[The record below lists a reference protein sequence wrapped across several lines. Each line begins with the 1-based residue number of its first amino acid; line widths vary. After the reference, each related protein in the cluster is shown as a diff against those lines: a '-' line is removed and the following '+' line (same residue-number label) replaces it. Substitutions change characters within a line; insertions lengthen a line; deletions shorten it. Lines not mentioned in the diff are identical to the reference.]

1 MVMRRIVTVGSLAA
15 IGIAAH
21 TAFNLRELRRPA
33 AVTSDLDEPVSVI
46 IPARNEIAHIEAT
59 VRSVLAQERVVNL
72 QVIVLDDGSTDGT
85 AEVLASID
93 DPRLLVITMPDV
105 ELPQGWLG
113 KPYACYRASTMAIG
127 EILVFVDADVLL
139 EPDAVAST
147 AEHLLREGMSL
158 VSPYPRQLAGS
169 WLEHLVQPLVTWAW
183 ASTMPVGWARRTQRP
198 SLSAAN
204 GQFIVMSASAYRRI
218 DGHAA
223 VKDEVIED
231 VALMRAVKRDGGLT
245 ETMDGSQIAQ
255 CRMYEGT
262 EAVVNGYSKSL
273 WAAFNGPAGSV
284 AVNALLVGAF
294 VVPAVGMILAR
305 DRTTRRIG
313 ALGYAAGVLS
323 RTLVAQRTG
332 ESLAAAA
339 AQPASIAAFTALNVI
354 SWRRHLQGTA
364 SWKGRSV

>member
-1 MVMRRIVTVGSLAA
+1 MVMRRIVTAGTFTAV
-15 IGIAAH
+15 GIAAH

-33 AVTSDLDEPVSVI
+33 PVSTDLGEPVSVI

-59 VRSVLAQERVVNL
+59 VRSVLAQHGVPNL

-93 DPRLLVITMPDV
+93 DPRLLVISMPDA

-113 KPYACYRASTMAIG
+113 KPYACYRASTMATG

-139 EPDAVAST
+139 EPEAVAST
-147 AEHLLREGMSL
+147 VEHLIREGMSL

-169 WLEHLVQPLVTWAW
+169 WLEQLVQPLVTWSW
-183 ASTMPVGWARRTQRP
+183 AATMPLGWARRSQRP

-204 GQFIVMSASAYRRI
+204 GQFIVMTASAYRRL

-223 VKDEVIED
+223 VKGDVIED

-262 EAVVNGYSKSL
+262 SAVVDGYSKSL
-273 WAAFNGPAGSV
+273 WAAFNGPVGSV
-284 AVNALLVGAF
+284 AVNTLLIGAF
-294 VVPAVGMILAR
+294 VVPALGMVASR

-313 ALGYAAGVLS
+313 TIGYSAGVLS

-332 ESLAAAA
+332 ESLRDAAAH
-339 AQPASIAAFTALNVI
+339 PLSIAAFTALNVI
-354 SWRRHLQGTA
+354 SWRRHLRGTA
-364 SWKGRSV
+364 SWKGRAV

>member
-1 MVMRRIVTVGSLAA
+1 MVMRRIVTAGTLAA
-15 IGIAAH
+15 VGIAAH
-21 TAFNLRELRRPA
+21 TVYNLRELRRPA
-33 AVTSDLDEPVSVI
+33 PVNADLDEPISVI

-59 VRSVLAQERVVNL
+59 VRSVLAQERVPNL

-93 DPRLLVITMPDV
+93 DPRLLIITMPD
-105 ELPQGWLG
+105 EPLPQGWLG
-113 KPYACYRASTMAIG
+113 KPYACYRASTMATG

-147 AEHLLREGMSL
+147 AEHLIREGMSL

-169 WLEHLVQPLVTWAW
+169 WLEYLVQPLVTWSW
-183 ASTMPVGWARRTQRP
+183 AATMPLGWARRTQRT

-204 GQFIVMSASAYRRI
+204 GQFIAMTASTYRRI

-223 VKDEVIED
+223 VKSEVIED
-231 VALMRAVKRDGGLT
+231 VALMRAVKTDGGLT

-262 EAVVNGYSKSL
+262 SAVVDGYSKSL

-294 VVPAVGMILAR
+294 VVPAIGMVAAR

-313 ALGYAAGVLS
+313 AFGYAAGVLS

-332 ESLAAAA
+332 ESLVAAA

-354 SWRRHLQGTA
+354 SWRRHIRGTA